1 MLFAL
6 LYGPLFFLIWQFSLV
21 LGTKI
26 DENNVFMV
34 HLDPK
39 SDPYSTADAI
49 GAVYVRPMRNLE
61 NHHLFTL
68 NINDSSKTTLKKRNA
83 ELGVLDFEQ
92 QIPRWRYKR
101 EEPTDS
107 TKLLE
112 DFRDHFHLN
121 DPLLSEQWH
130 ILNYEKP
137 GHDLNLREVW
147 DAGILGENVTVAFV
161 DDGIDFR
168 HPDLQAAYT
177 SLGSWDFND
186 NMADPLP
193 KLSDDLHGTRCAG
206 EVAASWNDV
215 CGVGIAP
222 KAKVAGV
229 RILSAPIND
238 VVESEALNYGF
249 QTNHIYSCSW
259 GPADD
264 GRAMEAPRL
273 GTRRALVNGV
283 INGRNGLGSV
293 FVFASGNGGHYRDNC
308 NFDGYTNSIFSVTVG
323 AVDIEHQVPFY
334 SELCAA
340 QLVSAYSS
348 GSHHSIATTNP
359 EGTCTKSH
367 GGTSAAAPL
376 ASAVYALAL
385 SIRPDLTW
393 RDIQHITVHSAIPFD
408 SPSNV
413 EWTKTPAGFKFSHKF
428 GFGKLDAKRFI
439 ETASDWQ
446 LVNPQTWLVSP
457 QIVVD
462 KSINKAENLSDSELI
477 SEYVVTEEM
486 IEKSNFKGVEQITI
500 KVSIP
505 FTCRGAMTIELE
517 SPAGIRS
524 MLASLRPYDQNNEGF
539 PEWTFM
545 TVQHWSEPILGS
557 WKLIVRDHSN
567 GCSGRFNYWQLAFW
581 GESRDPSLTIAIP
594 YDTLN
599 LPSEGALGTFT
610 EKQPNSTSTTP
621 IPLSTSFT
629 SHIVSPTATSTT
641 SSPFTVPSFTPFIPT
656 VLETSYREMLAFTM
670 FFLLLA
676 FVLLSVIWVWI
687 CSFFN
692 LSPVPMPAQE
702 IPDV

>member
-1 MLFAL
+1 
-6 LYGPLFFLIWQFSLV
+6 
-21 LGTKI
+21 
-26 DENNVFMV
+26 MV

-39 SDPYSTADAI
+39 SNPYLTADAI
-49 GAVYVRPMRNLE
+49 GAVYVRPMRNLK
-61 NHHLFTL
+61 NHYLFTL
-68 NINDSSKTTLKKRNA
+68 NTSNASNNTLKKRNT
-83 ELGVLDFEQ
+83 ELGILNFEE

-101 EEPTDS
+101 EESGDAIE
-107 TKLLE
+107 LLE
-112 DFRDHFHLN
+112 EFRDHFHLV
-121 DPLLSEQWH
+121 DPLLSDQWH
-130 ILNYEKP
+130 ILNYEIP

-147 DAGILGENVTVAFV
+147 DAGILGDNVTVAFV

-168 HPDLQAAYT
+168 HPDLQAAYS

-206 EVAASWNDV
+206 EVAGAWNDV

-222 KAKVAGV
+222 KAKVAGL

-273 GTRRALVNGV
+273 ATRRALINGI

-308 NFDGYTNSIFSVTVG
+308 NFDGYTNSIFSITVG
-323 AVDIEHQVPFY
+323 AVDMEHQVPFY
-334 SELCAA
+334 SETCAA
-340 QLVSAYSS
+340 QLISAYSS
-348 GSHHSIATTNP
+348 GSRRSIATTNP

-393 RDIQHITVHSAIPFD
+393 RDIQHITVHSAVPFD
-408 SPSNV
+408 VSPDF
-413 EWTKTPAGFKFSHKF
+413 EWTKTPAGFQFSHNF

-439 ETASDWQ
+439 DIASEWQ
-446 LVNPQTWLVSP
+446 LVNPQTWVISP
-457 QIVVD
+457 FITVN
-462 KSINKAENLSDSELI
+462 KPINKAENSSDSELI
-477 SEYVVTEEM
+477 SEYSVTEEM
-486 IEKSNFKGVEQITI
+486 LEKSNIKGLEQITV

-524 MLASLRPYDQNNEGF
+524 MLATLRPYDQNNEGF

-545 TVQHWSEPILGS
+545 TVQHWSEPILGN

-581 GESRDPSLTIAIP
+581 GESQDPSLTIPIP
-594 YDTLN
+594 YDTLS
-599 LPSEGALGTFT
+599 LPPEGALGTFT
-610 EKQPNSTSTTP
+610 EKQLNTTTTESVP
-621 IPLSTSFT
+621 SSTSFT
-629 SHIVSPTATSTT
+629 SQTVFPTSISTST
-641 SSPFTVPSFTPFIPT
+641 SSRPVTIPSFTPSVPF

-676 FVLLSVIWVWI
+676 FVLCSVIWVWI

-692 LSPVPMPAQE
+692 MAPVPMPTQE
-702 IPDV
+702 IPVV